1 MTSKLLQ
8 QQLLLL
14 STLRHVE
21 KRRKWGESLAM
32 LQSNSAWEVLKQP
45 PQHATCSGSNGWIPI
60 SSSTLQMN
68 SLLCD
73 NTPTERLQRV
83 MYSASLHGNC
93 GITQRLDPPS
103 NSLSSGRKV
112 NVYKNNANEMPFYT
126 KMPCPHLTVPPH
138 ARQQFTKC
146 MSAMQG
152 LQSNAYMSTIPQT
165 EPLMPGVK

>member
-1 MTSKLLQ
+1 MT
-8 QQLLLL
+8 
-14 STLRHVE
+14 STLRHME
-21 KRRKWGESLAM
+21 KRRKWEESLAI
-32 LQSNSAWEVLKQP
+32 LQSNSTWKVLKQP

-60 SSSTLQMN
+60 SSRTLQMN

-73 NTPTERLQRV
+73 HTPTERLQWV

-103 NSLSSGRKV
+103 NSSSSGRKV
-112 NVYKNNANEMPFYT
+112 NVYKNNANEMLFYT

-138 ARQQFTKC
+138 ACQQFTEY
-146 MSAMQG
+146 MSAMQS

-165 EPLMPGVK
+165 EPLVPGVK